1 MSAVRAAIAALILA
15 AGAAHASPR
24 CPSTGLASWYGAS
37 HNGRLT
43 ASGEAFRST
52 ALTAASRCLPLGSI
66 VEVTHHDRTVIVRI
80 NDRGPYVSPR
90 ILDLSHEAA
99 NRLHITGVGFVRI
112 RVFTRP

>member
-1 MSAVRAAIAALILA
+1 MSAVRVAIAALILA
-15 AGAAHASPR
+15 AGAAQASPR

-37 HNGRLT
+37 HNGRPT
-43 ASGEAFRST
+43 ASGEPFRSA
-52 ALTAASRCLPLGSI
+52 ALTAASRCLPLGAI
-66 VEVTHHDRTVIVRI
+66 IEVTHRHRSVIVRI

-112 RVFTRP
+112 RVLSRP

>member
-1 MSAVRAAIAALILA
+1 MSVVRVAIVALILA
-15 AGAAHASPR
+15 AGAAQASPR

-37 HNGRLT
+37 HNGRPT
-43 ASGEAFRST
+43 ASGEPFRSA
-52 ALTAASRCLPLGSI
+52 ALTAASRCLPLGTI
-66 VEVTHHDRTVIVRI
+66 IEVTHRNRFVIVRI

-112 RVFTRP
+112 RVLSRP

>member
-1 MSAVRAAIAALILA
+1 MSAVRAAIAALILS
-15 AGAAHASPR
+15 AGAAQASPR

-37 HNGRLT
+37 HNGRPT
-43 ASGEAFRST
+43 ASGEPFRST

-66 VEVTHHDRTVIVRI
+66 VEVTHRDRTVMVRI

-112 RVFTRP
+112 RVLSRL